1 MGAAMTV
8 TAPRTAAST
17 PPTRLGRLP
26 TRTGLRVGAAVIAG
40 LIIALGLTATFDAA
54 GRGSA
59 LQDAATRA
67 EPLAIAAEEIYRDL
81 SDADATAAEVFLSGA
96 QAGTSGLDRYNA
108 DIRQV
113 ATGLAAV
120 SADAGSS
127 PQLRA
132 AAAQI
137 TADLPVYTNL
147 VGTAQADGRQN
158 LPIGAAYLREASALM
173 RADLLPAAQRVL
185 AAETGRLAAD
195 GATASAGPE
204 AELALAVV
212 VAAVLCLLQLFLVRR
227 THRMANPGIV
237 AATLVV
243 LTVALWGGLSVS
255 GAADTSGEASAHRSA
270 ADALAATD
278 LAVLRAHGDELLT
291 LAARGEDVGS
301 YEQDFQSTSTHLT
314 ALLTAVRGYPIGDA
328 EASYRTWLDDHKALA
343 AQEAAPQPDNSANLT
358 ALAQVTR
365 TDAGGSGSEFAH
377 ADTAVRGAV
386 QAQEQAY
393 LASINAGRSDVAGLA
408 AGCAILAAAALIAA
422 GHGVNQRLRE
432 YR

>member
-1 MGAAMTV
+1 LDTGLT
-8 TAPRTAAST
+8 
-17 PPTRLGRLP
+17 
-26 TRTGLRVGAAVIAG
+26 TRTGLRAGAALIAG
-40 LIIALGLTATFDAA
+40 LVIALGLTATFDAA
-54 GRGSA
+54 GRGNA
-59 LQDAATRA
+59 LQDAAKRA

-113 ATGLAAV
+113 AAALAAV

-147 VGTAQADGRQN
+147 VGTAQANGRQN

-212 VAAVLCLLQLFLVRR
+212 AVAVLCLLQLFLARR
-227 THRMANPGIV
+227 THRLANPGIV

-243 LTVALWGGLSVS
+243 LTVALWAGLSGS
-255 GAADTSGEASAHRSA
+255 GAADSAGEASAHRSA
-270 ADALAATD
+270 ADALATTD

-291 LAARGEDVGS
+291 LAAREDVGS
-301 YEQDFQSTSTHLT
+301 YEQDFQTTSARLT
-314 ALLTAVRGYPIGDA
+314 ALLTADRGYPIGDA
-328 EASYRTWLDDHKALA
+328 EASYRTWLGKHRALA
-343 AQEAAPQPDNSANLT
+343 AQEAAPQSDNSANLT

-365 TDAGGSGSEFAH
+365 TDAGGSGSEFTRI
-377 ADTAVRGAV
+377 DTAVRGAV
-386 QAQEQAY
+386 HAQELAY

-408 AGCAILAAAALIAA
+408 AGCAVLAAAALIAA